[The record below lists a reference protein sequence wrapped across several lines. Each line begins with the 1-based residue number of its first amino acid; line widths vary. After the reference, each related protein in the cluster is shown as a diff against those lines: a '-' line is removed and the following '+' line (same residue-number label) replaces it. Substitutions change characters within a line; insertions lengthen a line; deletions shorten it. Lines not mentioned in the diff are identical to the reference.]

1 MTDLN
6 ETIATFNKA
15 WNAGEY
21 GDLGLD
27 SGLADETEYQQN
39 YAPQRAAIPETFA
52 ADYNPRPAQAIE
64 RYNYSF
70 MDPGF
75 GDGFDAEEIA
85 NIEPNIFQEIIGGF
99 ETLGEKGR
107 SFLADLFG
115 TDPEKVGQ
123 FFKSLQGVMGYAG
136 SKGGSS
142 SARQLVRSA
151 KTTAPTPRAS
161 GFRSTPVRR
170 ATPAQK
176 AASNTASLIR
186 QAQQN
191 GTSTARIQ
199 NAKLANLLRN
209 VVQVSETKPRT
220 ERLALP
226 QQSISIRRRT

>member
-1 MTDLN
+1 MTDLSQIIEEYN
-6 ETIATFNKA
+6 QELDEESLAYNIPSSYFKAEREIGSLSDEQVFN
-15 WNAGEY
+15 
-21 GDLGLD
+21 L
-27 SGLADETEYQQN
+27 
-39 YAPQRAAIPETFA
+39 P
-52 ADYNPRPAQAIE
+52 IE
-64 RYNYSF
+64 QKDISF

-75 GDGFDAEEIA
+75 GGGFDEEITKELA
-85 NIEPNIFQEIIGGF
+85 KEAESLYDPNIFQEIIGGF

-220 ERLALP
+220 ERLSLP
-226 QQSISIRRRT
+226 QQSISIRRRTA